1 MRLLTPAPYELTY
14 DDVFLLPHRSAVTS
28 RLEVDTSTADGSGTT
43 IPVVVANMTSVAGRR
58 MAETVARRGAI
69 AVIPQDI
76 PIDVV
81 SDVISFVKS
90 RHVLFDTAITL
101 GPHRHRRRGARC
113 CCPSGLTARSSS
125 SRTAG
130 RSAS

>member
-14 DDVFLLPHRSAVTS
+14 DDVFLIPHRSGISS
-28 RLEVDTSTADGSGTT
+28 RLEVDTSTVDGTGTT

-58 MAETVARRGAI
+58 MAKTVARRGAI

-81 SDVISFVKS
+81 ADVISFVKS
-90 RHVLFDTAITL
+90 RHVLYDTPITMARHETVGEAINL
-101 GPHRHRRRGARC
+101 LPKRR
-113 CCPSGLTARSSS
+113 LWHT
-125 SRTAG
+125 
-130 RSAS
+130 SA